1 MTFFFNFAY
10 NSQVDLR
17 LRTFPALVMTFA
29 QKFWRLMTYITFQLS
44 ETLHVS
50 LLRSRSLESNSTLS
64 LKEVSKRG
72 MLRDIPKN
80 RSERD

>member
-10 NSQVDLR
+10 NSQVDLC

-50 LLRSRSLESNSTLS
+50 LLRSRTLESNSTLS